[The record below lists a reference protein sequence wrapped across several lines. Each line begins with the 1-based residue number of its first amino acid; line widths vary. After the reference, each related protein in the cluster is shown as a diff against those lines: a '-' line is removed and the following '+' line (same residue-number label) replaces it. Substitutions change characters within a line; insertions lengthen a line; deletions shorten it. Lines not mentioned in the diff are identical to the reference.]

1 MSGSGNLAIETR
13 IDAAGW
19 NALEGLDA
27 LVAGSVRAA
36 LDESGDELAEGAE
49 VSLLFCDDAAI
60 RALNRQFRGQDKPT
74 NVLSFPGPEPVE
86 SAAFL
91 GDIAVAFETVARE
104 ALEQGKSLEQHC
116 RHMIVH
122 GFLHLLGYDHEDDEE
137 AEAMEAMEIRI
148 LRRLGVDDP
157 YREDHRKET
166 IGHERA

>member
-27 LVAGSVRAA
+27 LIAGSLHAA
-36 LDESGDELAEGAE
+36 LEESGDELAEGAE

-137 AEAMEAMEIRI
+137 AEAMEAMETRI
-148 LRRLGVDDP
+148 LQRLGVDDP

>member
-1 MSGSGNLAIETR
+1 MSGSDALAIETR
-13 IDAAGW
+13 IDAACW
-19 NALEGLDA
+19 RALEGLDA

-36 LDESGDELAEGAE
+36 LEESGDELAEGAE

-60 RALNRQFRGQDKPT
+60 RELNRQFRGQDKPT

-86 SAAFL
+86 SAVFL
-91 GDIAVAFETVARE
+91 GDIAIAHETVARE

-137 AEAMEAMEIRI
+137 AEAMEAMETRI
-148 LRRLGVDDP
+148 LQRLGVEDP